1 MCAVN
6 MDISDY
12 RRALKACGPGCHFS
26 SKAGKK
32 VSIIW
37 PNQFPTTPALM
48 QWVPVPKLLVAIP
61 PLLVHEHVSAESMPT
76 STTYAALKN
85 CLMFASKPPLAY
97 LCVCYCLSWIEL
109 RCGTFQTFSKL
120 TCEHFKCAKIILTYI
135 CNIYSLVQHEIGRVD
150 LLQNVN

>member
-1 MCAVN
+1 MC
-6 MDISDY
+6 DY
-12 RRALKACGPGCHFS
+12 LQTCTQSLWPRMPFFEQGWS
-26 SKAGKK
+26 KK

-48 QWVPVPKLLVAIP
+48 QWVPMPESWPQTIGCHP
-61 PLLVHEHVSAESMPT
+61 PIIGKEHVSAESMPT

-97 LCVCYCLSWIEL
+97 LCVCYCLSWMEL

-135 CNIYSLVQHEIGRVD
+135 CNIYSLVRHEIGRVD